1 MFCEKC
7 GHQVLEGASFCDQCG
22 YPVKGAVAASGGVTA
37 PNRDAA
43 PSNRDT
49 TVPRGAAVFSDGGAV
64 TPSGT
69 TGPSDGYE
77 PQSPYPPGWVGCLSF
92 FPNAKKCVT
101 SHYATFSGRA
111 TRGEFWR
118 FTLFTS
124 VISNIVIG
132 VIYLLLAVLAFIT
145 KSQDVFIGSF
155 FISAAIAIIISLA
168 LFIPSLAVTVRR
180 LHDTN
185 RSGWHMLWLLLPLIG
200 PIVLLVFFLSSSDP
214 EENKYGPLPDYTYYQ
229 G

>member
-7 GHQVLEGASFCDQCG
+7 GHQVPEGAAFCDQCG
-22 YPVKGAVAASGGVTA
+22 HPVKGAVAPSNRSTTAPGDATAPDGVTA
-37 PNRDAA
+37 TSGAA
-43 PSNRDT
+43 PRGGA
-49 TVPRGAAVFSDGGAV
+49 TVPSDV
-64 TPSGT
+64 TAPSG
-69 TGPSDGYE
+69 GYE

-92 FPNAKKCVT
+92 LPNAKKCVT
-101 SHYATFSGRA
+101 SHYAKFSGRA

-124 VISNIVIG
+124 VISNIVVG
-132 VIYLLLAVLAFIT
+132 VVYLLLAVIAFIT
-145 KSQDVFIGSF
+145 KSQEAFIGGF
-155 FISAAIAIIISLA
+155 FINIAIAIIISVA

-185 RSGWHMLWLLLPLIG
+185 RSGWNILWPLLPIIG
-200 PIVLLVFFLSSSDP
+200 SIVLLVFFLLSSDP